1 MEMQR
6 GREKWPERLTRIV
19 NSTVCFSL
27 AYILITYSFW
37 LSMGFTGLL
46 FRFDSFVYY
55 HGIKFILNDRDWT
68 KLKITAIFSSGPLL
82 CLGLGLLCF
91 FLFEKLKNLK
101 STLNL
106 FLLWVFVIGTSLF
119 TSQAVIAALAANKY
133 ASHFY
138 QNFAVVYAWWHL
150 PSSVV
155 YLLAM
160 PFLFLFLFF
169 SVNYAKPFVTTAFS
183 YSKVNT
189 ESRRKMYF
197 LEMVIIPF
205 ILGAGITAGV
215 TFPMNIK
222 LHGVYMAVL
231 GMSLVIGWISLKY
244 NKVSKEEMLK
254 YPSLQTLNPVFMFL
268 LSLAIFFVF
277 IGWKGI
283 NLHLH

>member
-27 AYILITYSFW
+27 AYILITYSYW
-37 LSMGFTGLL
+37 LAMGFAGLL

-55 HGIKFILNDRDWT
+55 YWIKFILNDRDWT
-68 KLKITAIFSSGPLL
+68 KLKITAIFSSGPLI
-82 CLGLGLLCF
+82 CFGLGLLCF
-91 FLFEKLKNLK
+91 FLFERLKNLK
-101 STLNL
+101 SIVNL

-119 TSQAVIAALAANKY
+119 TSQAMIAALGANKY
-133 ASHFY
+133 ASPFY
-138 QNFAVVYAWWHL
+138 QGLAVVYAWWHL
-150 PSSVV
+150 PNAVV
-155 YLLAM
+155 YLLAL
-160 PFLFLFLFF
+160 PFIFLFLFF
-169 SVNYAKPFVTTAFS
+169 SVNYAKPFLTTAFS

-197 LEMVIIPF
+197 LEMVIVPF
-205 ILGAGITAGV
+205 ILGAGITTGV

-222 LHGVYMAVL
+222 VHGLNMAML
-231 GMSLVIGWISLKY
+231 GMSLVIGWVSLRY

-254 YPSLQTLNPVFMFL
+254 YPSLQVLNPVFMFL